1 MYRDGERRRRSETR
15 LGPQVL
21 EGKPPGRSF
30 SLQPLIDFWEG
41 GGKKIIDLLLLAGLI
56 WGTIQL
62 FQREEFF
69 VYQATT
75 VGNSFV
81 PAEEIFA
88 ASHLEEMSIFYINPR
103 KVKASL
109 EQIPNI
115 KRAKVIC
122 RLPNRV
128 TLQVEEYQP
137 RFIWQS
143 GQDECWVSREG
154 VFVPVLAE
162 LRGLVRIIDTD
173 RQPVSLGKPA
183 DERVLR
189 TVEWLE
195 PWVKDRTFQLSQAK
209 GISFIDEEGRRIY
222 FGFAEHLEMKMV
234 QLRALEEEAKAKGL
248 AINYIDLSIPG
259 NLYYRLF
266 QRAEASGQKS

>member
-21 EGKPPGRSF
+21 ERKLSERSF
-30 SLQPLIDFWEG
+30 SLQPLLDFWEG
-41 GGKKIIDLLLLAGLI
+41 GGKKIIDLFLLVGLI
-56 WGTIQL
+56 WGTVQL

-88 ASHLEEMSIFYINPR
+88 ASHLEEMSIFFINPR
-103 KVKASL
+103 EVRARL

-128 TLQVEEYQP
+128 VFEVEEYQP
-137 RFIWQS
+137 KFIWQS
-143 GQDECWVSREG
+143 GQDEYWVSREG
-154 VFVPVLAE
+154 RFVPVLAE
-162 LRGLVRIIDTD
+162 LRGLARIIDTD
-173 RQPVSLGKPA
+173 RRPVSWGGQV
-183 DERVLR
+183 DEEILK

-195 PWVKDRTFQLSQAK
+195 YRLKNRTFQLSQAK

-222 FGFAEHLEMKMV
+222 FGFADHLEMKMV
-234 QLRALEEEAKAKGL
+234 QLRALEEEARARGL
-248 AINYIDLSIPG
+248 AIDYIDLSISG
-259 NLYYRLF
+259 NLYYRPV
-266 QRAEASGQKS
+266 QRTEVSGQRS